1 MTATDQYLQTILHLH
16 AVNVAGAEA
25 AGNTL
30 YPLILRWSNGQLVRA
45 EFSGSL
51 RKGTAVS
58 LTADADIFISLSST
72 STDTLEQIYE
82 SLCVAVTSAGLPIRR
97 QNVSIGTTV
106 NGYKIDLVPG
116 RRQSQNGN
124 DHSLWK
130 SRERTWTQTNIQT
143 HINLVSNSNRQDEIR
158 AIKIWR
164 ARHNLDFPSI
174 YLELVVIE
182 ALRYARVGNLAA
194 NVVAVLEYLRDHFEQ
209 ARFVD
214 PSNTNNVIS
223 ACITAAE
230 KQKIAKQAA
239 ASLARIWAEV
249 IW

>member
-1 MTATDQYLQTILHLH
+1 MTADQYIQQVLNQY
-16 AVNVAGAEA
+16 AVNVSGAQA
-25 AGNTL
+25 AGNSI
-30 YPLILRWSNGQLVRA
+30 YPLIQMWAGGQLVRA

-72 STDTLEQIYE
+72 TTNTLEQIYE
-82 SLCVAVTSAGLPIRR
+82 NLCAAVSAGGYSVRR
-97 QNVSIGTTV
+97 QNVSVGTIV

-143 HINLVSNSNRQDEIR
+143 HINLVSSSNRQAEIR

-164 ARHNLDFPSI
+164 ERNNLDFPSI

-182 ALRYARVGNLAA
+182 ALRYARLGNLAA
-194 NVVAVLEYLRDHFEQ
+194 NLVTVFQYLRDNIERV
-209 ARFVD
+209 RFLD
-214 PSNTNNVIS
+214 PANTNNVIS
-223 ACITAAE
+223 DSTDLA
-230 KQKIAKQAA
+230 AKQSIARQASAA
-239 ASLARIWAEV
+239 LSMTWAQV

>member
-1 MTATDQYLQTILHLH
+1 MPANTYLRNIL
-16 AVNVAGAEA
+16 ARYSVNTAGAEA

-30 YPLILRWSNGQLVRA
+30 YPIIQRWAGTYLVSA

-51 RKGTAVS
+51 RKGTAVTLS
-58 LTADADIFISLSST
+58 ADADIFISLSST
-72 STDTLEQIYE
+72 TPVTLENIYVT
-82 SLCVAVTSAGLPIRR
+82 LCAEVQSAGLPVRR
-97 QNVSIGTTV
+97 QNVSVGTSV

-130 SRERTWTQTNIQT
+130 SQAQTWTQTNIRT
-143 HINLVSNSNRQDEIR
+143 HIGIVSSSNRLEEIR
-158 AIKIWR
+158 VIKVWR
-164 ARHNLDFPSI
+164 TLNNLDFPSI

-182 ALRYARVGNLAA
+182 ALRYARAGNLAQ
-194 NVVAVLEYLRDHFEQ
+194 NVWSVLEYLRDSFPR

-214 PSNTNNVIS
+214 PANTNNIIS
-223 ACITAAE
+223 DDLSE
-230 KQKIAKQAA
+230 HQKQRVSRQAA
-239 ASLARIWAEV
+239 ATLSVQNWNQV

>member
-1 MTATDQYLQTILHLH
+1 MTNPDQYLQQILNHH
-16 AVNVAGAEA
+16 AVNVVGAEA

-30 YPLILRWSNGQLVRA
+30 YPLIQRWSNGQLARA

-72 STDTLEQIYE
+72 TTATLEQIYE
-82 SLCVAVTSAGLPIRR
+82 SLCVAVTAAGFPIRR
-97 QNVSIGTTV
+97 QNVSVGTTV

-130 SRERTWTQTNIQT
+130 SRERMWTQTNIQT
-143 HINLVSNSNRQDEIR
+143 HINLVTSSNRQSEIR

-174 YLELVVIE
+174 YLELIVIE
-182 ALRYARVGNLAA
+182 ALRYARVGNLAG
-194 NVVAVLEYLRDHFEQ
+194 NVVTVLEYLRDNFER

-214 PSNTNNVIS
+214 PANTNNVIS
-223 ACITAAE
+223 GGLTAAD
-230 KQKIAKQAA
+230 KQRIARQAG
-239 ASLARIWAEV
+239 ASLSLTWAQV